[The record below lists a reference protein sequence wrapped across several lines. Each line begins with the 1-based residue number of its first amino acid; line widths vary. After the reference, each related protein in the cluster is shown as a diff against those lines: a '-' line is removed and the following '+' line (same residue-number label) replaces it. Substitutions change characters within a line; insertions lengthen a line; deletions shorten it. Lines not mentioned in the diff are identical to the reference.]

1 MKLNRKAAYHSCT
14 TSCCPQIVAVDKK
27 KKQVTVQA
35 GIRVQQLAEALAEHG
50 LTLENFASIQ
60 EQQVGPETGFQLLH
74 CDFRLDRIG

>member
-1 MKLNRKAAYHSCT
+1 
-14 TSCCPQIVAVDKK
+14 VAVDKK

-60 EQQVGPETGFQLLH
+60 EQQVGHETDYQLLH
-74 CDFRLDRIG
+74 SNFRLDV